1 MAGRDVLTTRVGEI
15 VKVEIKDRTNPHG
28 TIPNYGNVR
37 PDSIN
42 EKGFYWHLASGENG
56 TALTEQKAI
65 NAAARALR
73 KHAAEKQRG
82 QTAVAH
88 VPASVVEAVN
98 KIIEHY
104 GATNIKEFYS
114 ADGEAMLTYRDDDR
128 SGTGKIHIVPDR
140 QKDTLVCILHTLP
153 GSTLGLPDV
162 FVAAPM
168 YDVTKDDWW
177 ASPLPKAQMCPG
189 CGEPIE
195 GFPAMSR
202 FDNAT
207 KICNGCGNA
216 EAMGDEAGLKL
227 LGPGQVDG

>member
-1 MAGRDVLTTRVGEI
+1 MAGRDVLWTRIGDT
-15 VKVEIKDRTNPHG
+15 VKVEIRDPNIEHG
-28 TIPNYGNVR
+28 TLPNYGNVK
-37 PDSIN
+37 PDADRFI
-42 EKGFYWHLASGENG
+42 WHLASGENG

-65 NAAARALR
+65 NAAARAIR
-73 KHAAEKQRG
+73 AVAKRPRAG

-88 VPASVVEAVN
+88 VAASVVEAVN
-98 KIIEHY
+98 KIIEYY

-140 QKDTLVCILHTLP
+140 QSDTLVCILHTLP

-162 FVAAPM
+162 FVPAHM

-177 ASPLPKAQMCPG
+177 SSPLPKAELCPG
-189 CGEPIE
+189 CGEPLGQYAI
-195 GFPAMSR
+195 SR
-202 FDNAT
+202 FDNET
-207 KICNGCGNA
+207 RICNDCGTA
-216 EAMGDEAGLKL
+216 EAMGDLAGVKL